1 MEARHDLM
9 FEEDIHITVSG
20 LTRYVHHLEEM
31 HISLQVADF
40 GSDFVGFFPDLDV
53 SRGRLFL

>member
-31 HISLQVADF
+31 HISLQILEVDC
-40 GSDFVGFFPDLDV
+40 VGFFPDLDV